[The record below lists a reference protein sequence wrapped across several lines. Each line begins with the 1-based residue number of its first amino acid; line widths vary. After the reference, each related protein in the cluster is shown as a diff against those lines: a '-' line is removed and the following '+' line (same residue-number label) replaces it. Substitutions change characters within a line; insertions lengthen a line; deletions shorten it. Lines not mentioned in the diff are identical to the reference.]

1 MYGFAI
7 QEINKDQKPG
17 NVIYRQPLN
26 SAAEVAALKKQL
38 IEGDQRIER
47 NPFYFPHVHQALK
60 VETTFFRT
68 LTLVKCFFVDL
79 VTLPSRMYTYGDYK
93 NDLKKTLPI
102 YQYLKNHRVPQ
113 KYLDS
118 DRFCMIF
125 FSGETPAAPFLKKGG
140 ILRTIV
146 GDKYD
151 PAVFQNRNY
160 QECETYR
167 FDVYDG
173 VHRSGDGMRLLTD
186 EAKTEMRQRFIAS

>member
-7 QEINKDQKPG
+7 QEINKDQKLG

-38 IEGDQRIER
+38 VVGDQKIER
-47 NPFYFPHVHQALK
+47 NPFYFPHMHQAMK
-60 VETTFFRT
+60 VEITFFKA

-102 YQYLKNHRVPQ
+102 YQHLKNHRVPQ

-125 FSGETPAAPFLKKGG
+125 FSGETPAAPFLKKGRV
-140 ILRTIV
+140 LRTIV

-151 PAVFQNRNY
+151 PAAFHNRNY
-160 QECETYR
+160 QKYNTYH
-167 FDVYDG
+167 FDVYGSVNRD
-173 VHRSGDGMRLLTD
+173 GDGMMLLTD
-186 EAKTEMRQRFIAS
+186 EAKKEMKQRFIAS